1 MSRVRNADEFL
12 RRFREIRSAYED
24 RHARRIAQIR
34 QMYAGEPEQA
44 LLDNSL
50 EAHARTYVVNALLAA
65 LNWRLDIGPDHGL
78 PNLVPEAPIRS
89 EQRGSVR
96 FLDYL
101 GLERETGSPLLVVE
115 TKRPNA
121 QLPRTSQPVDTY
133 PAAVSRGLA
142 GDPLT
147 GEWNTW
153 LPALRDY
160 IRSVDDRAR
169 KAPRRVV
176 ITNGDWLIIFLDPT
190 AAFLEEASS
199 PDFGSILVYKD
210 RNDIERR
217 FGEVFRHLEHQHVL
231 GETPPLTPGELLFH
245 LSPEAIGRAV
255 HGLHLRYIKQRKVY
269 ENAPVI
275 VVAPVVFLRSR
286 YGAWFRVESPPKDY
300 ELSPR
305 NTRVSRHLTDVR
317 RAAKVLLSAVKG
329 QLGRSMKPLPISMHY
344 DSEDGFETL
353 RGVTECGKDEFLVI
367 TGDKTHY
374 LLPKPSVPNC
384 PFHDW
389 LRANVAGC
397 ASNPGPV
404 IGRSVEPRSFFVS
417 SEPHHCAHRDV
428 NLAKASPITAA
439 NKDRCGPRSGQEGR
453 SFCEIWCFE
462 QHLCCRT
469 CTFEEVCTKAAVFR
483 LPCSRPEA

>member
-1 MSRVRNADEFL
+1 MSDFVKYFL
-12 RRFREIRSAYED
+12 YF
-24 RHARRIAQIR
+24 
-34 QMYAGEPEQA
+34 
-44 LLDNSL
+44 LLGGTIVSVS
-50 EAHARTYVVNALLAA
+50 TYLGSQGKSFLAA
-65 LNWRLDIGPDHGL
+65 SFYRVAVPLKCHVDQRTGMGL
-78 PNLVPEAPIRS
+78 GIRIW
-89 EQRGSVR
+89 
-96 FLDYL
+96 
-101 GLERETGSPLLVVE
+101 
-115 TKRPNA
+115 
-121 QLPRTSQPVDTY
+121 
-133 PAAVSRGLA
+133 AV
-142 GDPLT
+142 
-147 GEWNTW
+147 
-153 LPALRDY
+153 
-160 IRSVDDRAR
+160 
-169 KAPRRVV
+169 
-176 ITNGDWLIIFLDPT
+176 
-190 AAFLEEASS
+190 
-199 PDFGSILVYKD
+199 
-210 RNDIERR
+210 NDM
-217 FGEVFRHLEHQHVL
+217 
-231 GETPPLTPGELLFH
+231 P
-245 LSPEAIGRAV
+245 
-255 HGLHLRYIKQRKVY
+255 
-269 ENAPVI
+269 
-275 VVAPVVFLRSR
+275 
-286 YGAWFRVESPPKDY
+286 
-300 ELSPR
+300 
-305 NTRVSRHLTDVR
+305 
-317 RAAKVLLSAVKG
+317 
-329 QLGRSMKPLPISMHY
+329 MKPLPISMHY